1 MGLPTYEPQQVPE
14 GRYKFQVIEEPEK
27 RKKTSPKTGTEFVT
41 VLFSFKLTDEDGNV
55 RYHKESLVPWS
66 DSYRDLLLAFGAKPD
81 KKGNVHLGD
90 EVAIVGKE
98 FEAEISHEPDRDD
111 STKTWSRIANIKV
124 EGQQD
129 VPPPPEEEPEEGEK
143 IPF

>member
-14 GRYKFQVIEEPEK
+14 GHYKFQVITEPEK
-27 RKKTSPKTGTEFVT
+27 IKKTSPKTGTEFIT
-41 VLFSFKLTDEDGNV
+41 VKFSFKLTDDEGGV

-98 FEAEISHEPDRDD
+98 FDAEIIHEPDKDD
-111 STKTWSRIANIKV
+111 ATKSWSRVANIKL
-124 EGQQD
+124 D
-129 VPPPPEEEPEEGEK
+129 NDIPPPEKIKEPKEDDEV
-143 IPF
+143 PF

>member
-14 GRYKFQVIEEPEK
+14 GRYKFQVITEPEK
-27 RKKTSPKTGTEFVT
+27 IKKTSPKTGTEFVT
-41 VLFSFKLTDEDGNV
+41 VKFSFKLTDDDGGV

-98 FEAEISHEPDRDD
+98 FDAEIIHEPDKDD
-111 STKTWSRIANIKV
+111 ATKSWSRVANIKL
-124 EGQQD
+124 D
-129 VPPPPEEEPEEGEK
+129 NDIPPPEKIEDPGDEK
-143 IPF
+143 VPF